1 MTEIFSTS
9 GIYTFI
15 PIIWEDTAMEKV
27 FKNEAEWLE
36 LLSDEAFQV
45 TRKGATERAFT
56 GTYNECKEDGVYHCV
71 CCGHPLFSSEAK
83 YDSRSGWPSYYQP
96 ISEDAVEAIDDNSLL
111 TQRTE
116 TICAKCDAHLGHV
129 FSDGPEP
136 TGLRYCMNSVA
147 LKLITSS
154 D

>member
-1 MTEIFSTS
+1 
-9 GIYTFI
+9 
-15 PIIWEDTAMEKV
+15 MEKV
-27 FKNEAEWLE
+27 VKNEAEWLE

-45 TRKGATERAFT
+45 TRKGATEHAFT
-56 GTYNECKEDGVYHCV
+56 GIYNECKEGGVYHCV

-96 ISEDAVEAIDDNSLL
+96 ISEDAVEARDDNSLL
-111 TQRTE
+111 AQRTE

-129 FSDGPEP
+129 FPDGPEP
-136 TGLRYCMNSVA
+136 TGLRYCMNSAA
-147 LKLITSS
+147 LKLIASS